1 MLTQLSESPSLEL
14 IETKVGVIRKTA
26 HATYNDSYC
35 PRERERERES
45 ERKREKLSQEKLVEH
60 FSTLGEEYLAL
71 CRCVYYGEFC
81 IF

>member
-35 PRERERERES
+35 PRERT
-45 ERKREKLSQEKLVEH
+45 REKLSQEKLVEH

-71 CRCVYYGEFC
+71 CRCVYYGEFVDFC